1 MNRQKNTFASLSL
14 FLVYAMFAL
23 LALFLVVIG
32 ARVYENI
39 VSESGRVHDSRTA
52 MTYIQNKLR
61 NRLDAVGADHDVLV
75 LKKGDLVTYIY
86 EQDGTLCEF
95 YTLDGLPLE
104 DGQGEKIVAVDD
116 FSIRPDNGQLVIR
129 LTDRE
134 GFEKVLHVQEVGV

>member
-1 MNRQKNTFASLSL
+1 
-14 FLVYAMFAL
+14 
-23 LALFLVVIG
+23 
-32 ARVYENI
+32 
-39 VSESGRVHDSRTA
+39 

-104 DGQGEKIVAVDD
+104 DGQGEKIVAVED